1 MGSAGSRHAGVS
13 LPPSRAF
20 VVQFGEATAPSEG
33 TFVGR
38 IEHIDSG
45 RSTRFASLQELTGFV
60 AEVLA
65 VVED

>member
-1 MGSAGSRHAGVS
+1 
-13 LPPSRAF
+13 